1 MEGHDCGAAA
11 TELADYHDF
20 ERLDVDASAEEM
32 RKAAVARPLS
42 KLSLIVL
49 SRGLPME
56 LPPDAAAKLKANF
69 SAEQERIWRT
79 RQYKLVA
86 LVPGAEHAVATKSG
100 HYVQT
105 MQPDLMI
112 DAVLDVVEAVRWGSP
127 VVVTPDRP

>member
-1 MEGHDCGAAA
+1 VEGHDCGAAA

-49 SRGLPME
+49 SRGRPIE

-79 RQYKLVA
+79 R
-86 LVPGAEHAVATKSG
+86 
-100 HYVQT
+100 
-105 MQPDLMI
+105 
-112 DAVLDVVEAVRWGSP
+112 
-127 VVVTPDRP
+127 

>member
-1 MEGHDCGAAA
+1 VEGHDCGAAA

-49 SRGLPME
+49 SRGRPIE
-56 LPPDAAAKLKANF
+56 LPPDAAAKVKANF

-79 RQYKLVA
+79 RWYKLVA

-100 HYVQT
+100 HYI
-105 MQPDLMI
+105 QPDLMI
-112 DAVLDVVEAVRWGSP
+112 DAVRDVVEGGSP